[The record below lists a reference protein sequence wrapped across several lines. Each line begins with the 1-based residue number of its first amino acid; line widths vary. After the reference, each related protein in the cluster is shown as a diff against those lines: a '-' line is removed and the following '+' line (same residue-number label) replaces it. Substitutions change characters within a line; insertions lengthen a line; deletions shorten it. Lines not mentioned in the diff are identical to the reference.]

1 LAAAHDPSRVS
12 HVFAMEEND
21 ETAVAE
27 TVGHTRAITSPTD
40 DYSSAVQ
47 NWNAAAE
54 KADGDLLFVISD
66 DLNPFPG
73 WDENLESL
81 CRSLDPLLVDFT
93 VKIKDSPNHADTT
106 LRHPIVSRKFFES
119 FGLFDSDFRGVYCD
133 NDITMRAYLLSQILD
148 GRELSF
154 RHSHPHFERDV
165 AESASHKKINASRE
179 YEKGASVFRRKYSPL
194 HRGLNLNRLS
204 LPTPTVRDTL
214 KRGLRRFLFALLK
227 PHGWK
232 RLSAH

>member
-1 LAAAHDPSRVS
+1 
-12 HVFAMEEND
+12 MEEND

-27 TVGHTRAITSPTD
+27 TVGHTRATTSPPD
-40 DYSSAVQ
+40 DFSSAVQ

-73 WDENLESL
+73 WDESLVSL
-81 CRSLDPLLVDFT
+81 CCSLDPHLVDFA

-106 LRHPIVSRKFFES
+106 LRHPIVSRKFYES

-148 GRELSF
+148 GRGLQF
-154 RHSHPHFERDV
+154 RHSHPHFESDV
-165 AESASHKKINASRE
+165 AESVSHKKINAQRE
-179 YEKGASVFRRKYSPL
+179 YEKGAAVFKEKYGPL
-194 HRGLNLNRLS
+194 HRGLNLNRLF
-204 LPTPTVRDTL
+204 LPTPTFRDLTVR
-214 KRGLRRFLFALLK
+214 GIRRLLFPLLK
-227 PHGWK
+227 PEQWR
-232 RLSAH
+232 RLSAP